1 MSPGARPRNILGPR
15 VLTLGQAAAST
26 PQTRFVQEGPMKFL
40 RCGLALVVA
49 AVVLFPLPTAARSD
63 MSGIHA
69 IVERV
74 VFEPATGTPA
84 RIQVW
89 GAFRIGKAAPGGGA
103 GTPELGR
110 GYLYFSVPPVPFSCT
125 GCPPA
130 SAATQT
136 ALYQWNDLK
145 AVAGYGRGRWIRPS
159 DVCGRA
165 PTGDGRAGG
174 SGCLSARHRAVQAGY
189 GPSVPRRPE
198 EAVALT
204 SPAGRSLDRW

>member
-1 MSPGARPRNILGPR
+1 
-15 VLTLGQAAAST
+15 
-26 PQTRFVQEGPMKFL
+26 MKFL

-74 VFEPATGTPA
+74 VFEPATGTPT

-136 ALYQWNDLK
+136 ALYEWNDLK
-145 AVAGYGRGRWIRPS
+145 AVAG
-159 DVCGRA
+159 
-165 PTGDGRAGG
+165 TG
-174 SGCLSARHRAVQAGY
+174 
-189 GPSVPRRPE
+189 
-198 EAVALT
+198 EAVGFGHRTFAGKLR
-204 SPAGRSLDRW
+204 PATAAPADPDAYPLGIGLFKLGTVHPYLADLKKLLP